1 MGAVATGGLPAM
13 DRAALAR
20 SALRLAE
27 ERTGASRFAAHPAP
41 GGSSRVPGGVPDHEP
56 DPPAQVVTPFPGAP
70 GAAVPADGGGAVG
83 VADGVGARGA
93 LVERPGRHL
102 DVDPEASARL
112 LPVPTELGG
121 LLPDGAL
128 RRGSTVVVAGST
140 SLVLRLLAEVSRSGG
155 WVALVGL
162 PDLGVLAA
170 HQLGLALDRVAL
182 VPEPGPE
189 APTAVAALLDGV
201 DAVVVGP
208 VAALTD
214 GDRRRLS
221 ARARERSAVLLPTA
235 PWPGAHVVLT
245 AERSRWQGLGHGNGH
260 LRSRALT
267 VRRQG
272 RGAAGRATVLDVTVP
287 ALPHPW
293 SDHVAEQVLGIAD
306 GPAVRSDAGSATA
319 GAATGVGAGVVVA
332 DPGPVAGTAPWT
344 SGRRR
349 AG

>member
-1 MGAVATGGLPAM
+1 MGAVATGGPPAA

-20 SALRLAE
+20 SVLRLAE

-41 GGSSRVPGGVPDHEP
+41 GGSSPVLDGVPDLGP
-56 DPPAQVVTPFPGAP
+56 DASTQVVTPFPGAP
-70 GAAVPADGGGAVG
+70 DAVVPADGG
-83 VADGVGARGA
+83 GARGA

-102 DVDPEASARL
+102 DVDPEVSARL
-112 LPVPTELGG
+112 LPVPTDLGG

-140 SLVLRLLAEVSRSGG
+140 SLALRLLAEVSRSGG

-162 PDLGVLAA
+162 PDVGLLAA

-189 APTAVAALLDGV
+189 APTAAAALLDGV

-208 VAALTD
+208 AAALTD

-221 ARARERSAVLLPTA
+221 ARARERSAVLLPTG

-245 AERSRWQGLGHGNGH
+245 AERSRWEGLGQGSGR

-272 RGAAGRATVLDVTVP
+272 RGAAGRATVLDVIVP
-287 ALPHPW
+287 ALPRPW
-293 SDHVAEQVLGIAD
+293 SAPV
-306 GPAVRSDAGSATA
+306 S
-319 GAATGVGAGVVVA
+319 VA
-332 DPGPVAGTAPWT
+332 DPAPVVGTAPWT
-344 SGRRR
+344 SDRRR